1 VIDRAIGT
9 RFVVGARV
17 GRTDLGETTVTV
29 DEDSLHIVGGGTGA
43 ERSVRVLLASV
54 DAVEMSEGEVVVLLR
69 DGRSV
74 RFYAPGAL
82 ELREDIL
89 ARCCVLPELTHAL
102 RAFGSRRGHRS
113 TRATA
118 ASDQRHFFAPLLEAR
133 RQAVTAGTSAAAMA
147 AFDADALAAA
157 FEAQLQGFAAER
169 YGDHPP
175 ARRALEAELIDLSE
189 PLQVALGGLREA
201 AGEAGASPDDL
212 QLWRMWARQLA
223 TTFETADRVWL
234 ALDTALDAS
243 PWKL

>member
-9 RFVVGARV
+9 RFVVSARV

-43 ERSVRVLLASV
+43 ERSARVLLASV
-54 DAVEMSEGEVVVLLR
+54 DAVEMSDGEVILRLR
-69 DGRSV
+69 DGRSAT
-74 RFYAPGAL
+74 FYATGAL
-82 ELREDIL
+82 ELREEIL
-89 ARCCVLPELTHAL
+89 ARCRVLPELTHAL

-113 TRATA
+113 TRAAA

-133 RQAVTAGTSAAAMA
+133 RHAVTAGTAAAAMA

-157 FEAQLQGFAAER
+157 FETQLREFAAQR
-169 YGDHPP
+169 YADHPP

-189 PLQVALGGLREA
+189 PLQVSLDGLRDVAREA
-201 AGEAGASPDDL
+201 AESADDVR
-212 QLWRMWARQLA
+212 LWRAWARQLA